1 MKISAIAR
9 NICKRETGLLRRD
22 DSKFLAAQNSN
33 NLLLSCSPHLPT
45 VLTQTVI
52 VSGSNR
58 LLTRTRRKKKKT
70 TAIKKTLVSIKAKNS
85 CLDER
90 TFEMVSGNLLNPRKQ
105 RTNSSLTIRE
115 QRATIVTIRSTRPLV
130 TEKFIAILRQK
141 RFLQKS
147 YV

>member
-70 TAIKKTLVSIKAKNS
+70 TAIKKTLVSIKAKKQLSRWTHLRDGFWKPFKPTKAKNKFK
-85 CLDER
+85 LDD
-90 TFEMVSGNLLNPRKQ
+90 Q
-105 RTNSSLTIRE
+105 RTE
-115 QRATIVTIRSTRPLV
+115 ATIVTIRSTRPLV